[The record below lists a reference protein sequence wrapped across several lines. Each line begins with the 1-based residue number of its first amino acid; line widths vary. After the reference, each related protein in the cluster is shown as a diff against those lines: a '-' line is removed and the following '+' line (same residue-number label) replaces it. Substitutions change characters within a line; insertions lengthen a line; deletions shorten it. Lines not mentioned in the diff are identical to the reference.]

1 MVVYCWP
8 KPDTGLSLTKQN
20 PEPIWA
26 TLASRKNAQVKVPQ
40 RGCNRDDCF
49 PHTEAFIPN
58 ATQELSINC
67 ISRTWNTSR
76 YGLKRKNLGQEH
88 ILWFCDLIIFVHLL
102 LCGPLKFLV
111 GILRIGLNEYAK
123 SLESAA
129 LSIQLFLAI
138 FWLRAPSW
146 FLWFHLPTI
155 DILSKK
161 WFDLNTWVT

>member
-20 PEPIWA
+20 PEPLWA

-129 LSIQLFLAI
+129 LSIQLFFKIGLSRLPISWISFRLKFCQLFSLCI
-138 FWLRAPSW
+138 FP
-146 FLWFHLPTI
+146 
-155 DILSKK
+155 
-161 WFDLNTWVT
+161 N